1 MCANAGPAEY
11 NYEETISTLRYANRA
26 KNIKNKPKI
35 NEDPKDAMLR
45 EYQDEISRLKAQ
57 LMGMGGEGGIVILD
71 GKEVDISKIG
81 GGISE
86 DALKEMQEKAD
97 KEKDEIR
104 ARAERDMEKLLDQQ
118 KGTEEEVSS
127 TFVYPTGMAAI
138 APRTACSSSP
148 RAGTRRRSATS
159 CSGFPTSIL

>member
-127 TFVYPTGMAAI
+127 TYNIYIFNSHILNQPNPTQPNPTQPNPTQPNP
-138 APRTACSSSP
+138 APSP
-148 RAGTRRRSATS
+148 PRKA
-159 CSGFPTSIL
+159 